1 MTRPTHPV
9 FVISDGTGN
18 TAEKSVRAAFRQFE
32 GHPLTLRT
40 FPMVTTEAKLADLF
54 QRAKAQEAMVV
65 STLVQPEM
73 RMRAHQFANDL
84 AVRHID
90 LIGQLLGEFEAFLH
104 QKPVGVPGLLHRAD
118 DTYYRRVEAVEYTV
132 KVDDGKEPRMLQ
144 QADVLLVGISRTS
157 KTPLSTFLAHKGL
170 KVANIPIVLDRPLPP
185 ALFTV
190 QQDRIFA
197 LTIDASVLR
206 DIRLSR
212 LKHMRVNG
220 RSNYGDFE
228 YILAELEY
236 AQRLFRQNPM
246 WPVLDVTNKALEET
260 AAHIVAYLNDRGYSF
275 DQGEIGQL

>member
-1 MTRPTHPV
+1 MSRPIHPV

-40 FPMVTTEAKLADLF
+40 FPMVTTEAKLGDLF
-54 QRAKAQEAMVV
+54 QRAKAQQAMVV

-73 RMRAHQFANDL
+73 RTHAHQFANDL
-84 AVRHID
+84 GVRHID
-90 LIGQLLGEFEAFLH
+90 LIGQLLGEFEVFLH

-118 DTYYRRVEAVEYTV
+118 DTYFRRVEAVEYTV

-197 LTIDASVLR
+197 LTIDAAVLR